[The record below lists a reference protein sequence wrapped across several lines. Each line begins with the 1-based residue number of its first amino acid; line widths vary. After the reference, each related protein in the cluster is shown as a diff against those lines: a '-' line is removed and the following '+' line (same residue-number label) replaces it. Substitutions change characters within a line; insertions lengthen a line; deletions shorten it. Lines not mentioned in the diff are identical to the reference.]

1 MNYDFS
7 CAGKAVDDRINRGV
21 LPGANLCVDIGGE
34 RVYEHTVGYSDI
46 SLKTPLRR
54 DDIFRLASMTKP
66 VTAVAA
72 LIQQDRGKLDVHDE
86 ICKYIPELKGGRV
99 GRLSESGEIIA
110 CEKISREPTI
120 EDVLTHGSGFLSG
133 EVGDR
138 QFEKCGRMTKER
150 PKDAV
155 KCYEGLYY
163 DFSPGTSQF
172 YSGLAALDLVVR
184 IVEKTS
190 GQDYETFLKENI
202 FEPLGMR
209 DTGYRLDSSRQKRLV
224 KMTRLSDDATYITAQ
239 DFGLEGHLRFHYPCV
254 SGCTC
259 MFSTLD
265 DYAAFA
271 NMLCAGG
278 EYKSRRILS
287 RAAVDAMRTPHY
299 KIGFAGMSAVFNWG
313 YTVHVRSARAP
324 GEQELTEGSYGWS
337 GAYNTHF
344 WVDPKHKLTAVFM
357 SNMDNAGGS
366 GAVTAREFEYNVMSA
381 LEKKAD

>member
-1 MNYDFS
+1 MKYDFS
-7 CAGKAVDDRINRGV
+7 CVRKAVDDRIRRGV
-21 LPGANLCVDIGGE
+21 LPGVNLCVDIGGE
-34 RVYEHTVGYSDI
+34 RVYEHTAGYSDI
-46 SLKTPLRR
+46 SPKTPLRR

-66 VTAVAA
+66 ITAVAA
-72 LIQQDRGKLDVHDE
+72 LIQQDRGKLSVHDE
-86 ICKYIPELKGGRV
+86 ISKYLPEFKSGAV
-99 GRLSESGEIIA
+99 GRLNERGEIVA
-110 CEKISREPTI
+110 GAKILREPTI

-133 EVGDR
+133 EVGDM
-138 QFEKCGRMTKER
+138 QFEECGRMSKAC

-163 DFSPGTSQF
+163 DFSPGSSQF
-172 YSGLAALDLVVR
+172 YSGLAALDLGVR
-184 IVEKTS
+184 LVEKSS
-190 GQDYETFLKENI
+190 GRDYESFLKENV

-209 DTGYRLDSSRQKRLV
+209 DTGYRLNSEQRKRVV
-224 KMTRLSDDATYITAQ
+224 KMTRLSDDATFIT
-239 DFGLEGHLRFHYPCV
+239 DTDESFGLAGHAGFCYPCV

-278 EYKSRRILS
+278 VYKGNRILS
-287 RAAVDAMRTPHY
+287 REAVDAMRTPHY
-299 KIGFAGMSAVFNWG
+299 ENGFAGMGPLFNWG
-313 YTVHVRSARAP
+313 YTVHVRSARRA

-344 WVDPKHKLTAVFM
+344 WVDPNNNLTAVFM

-366 GAVTAREFEYNVMSA
+366 GAVTAREFEHNVMLA
-381 LEKKAD
+381 LEK